1 MKTNIEEIT
10 SVKKSLTV
18 EIDSADVDKKFV
30 EAYKIVSKNATLP
43 GFRKGK
49 IPQKLVEQ
57 YFSDRVLENVTK
69 ELVNETLP
77 KALEETNTYPINTPL
92 IENGTVKKGQNFHYT
107 ALMEVRPKFE
117 LKDYKGLELEKEI
130 IKVTDEDVGRQLEEI
145 RRMNGKLK
153 SMEETYGIQ
162 PHDIAILHYEGF
174 ENGLPLPE
182 IKADQFMFQM
192 GNNPF
197 PPDFEKGLAGL
208 KAGAQT
214 EIKIDFPKDYHHQ
227 QLAGKSVLFKV
238 KVLEI
243 KTLDLPEL
251 NNDFVQTLGADLQ
264 DVAGL
269 KARIKEQM
277 IVREEDRAEK
287 ELKQRLLNKI
297 AGTVQFD
304 LPESLVESE
313 VEQALENLKRT
324 LARSGS
330 SMEKSGLREDR
341 LRNEMRPG
349 SEKRVKNFLILA
361 EIAQKDDIRVE
372 EKDLNEGFEKMAKS
386 MNQDPQVVRR
396 FYESQNMVTS
406 FRVRL
411 LEEKTL
417 NYLMEKAKIKE
428 VEADKVMREE

>member
-1 MKTNIEEIT
+1 MKANIEEIT
-10 SVKKSLTV
+10 SVKKRLTV
-18 EIDSADVDKKFV
+18 EIDSADVDKKFE
-30 EAYKIVSKNATLP
+30 EAYQIVKKNATLP

-92 IENGTVKKGQNFHYT
+92 IENVTVKKGQNFHYT

-130 IKVTDEDVGRQLEEI
+130 VKVTDEDVGRQLEEI

-153 SMEETYGIQ
+153 NVEENYGIQ
-162 PHDIAILHYEGF
+162 PNDIAILQYEGF
-174 ENGLPLPE
+174 ENGLPLPG

-197 PPDFEKGLAGL
+197 PPDFEKGLVGL
-208 KAGAQT
+208 KAGAQA
-214 EIKIDFPKDYHHQ
+214 EIKIDFQKDYHQ
-227 QLAGKSVLFKV
+227 QQFAGKSLLFKV

-251 NNDFVQTLGADLQ
+251 NNDFVQTLGTDLQ
-264 DVAGL
+264 EVEGL

-277 IVREEDRAEK
+277 IAREEDRTDK

-297 AGTVQFD
+297 ARTLQFE

-330 SMEKSGLREDR
+330 SMEKSGLREDH
-341 LRNEMRPG
+341 LRSEIRPG

-361 EIAQKDDIRVE
+361 EIAQKDDIRIE
-372 EKDLNEGFEKMAKS
+372 EKDLNEGFEQMAKS
-386 MNQDPQVVRR
+386 MNQDPQIVRR
-396 FYESQNMVTS
+396 FYESQNMITP

-417 NYLMEKAKIKE
+417 NYLLENAKIKK
-428 VEADKVMREE
+428 VEADKVTREE

>member
-1 MKTNIEEIT
+1 MKTNIEEIN
-10 SVKKSLTV
+10 SVKKRLTV
-18 EIDSADVDKKFV
+18 EIDAADVDKKFA
-30 EAYKIVSKNATLP
+30 EAYQIVKKNATLP

-57 YFSDRVLENVTK
+57 YFSDRVQENVTK
-69 ELVNETLP
+69 DLVNETLP
-77 KALEETNTYPINTPL
+77 KALEETKTYPINTPM
-92 IENGTVKKGQNFHYT
+92 IENVTIKKGETFHYT
-107 ALMEVRPKFE
+107 ALMEVRPIFE

-130 IKVTDEDVGRQLEEI
+130 VKVTDEEVGRQLEEI

-153 SMEETYGIQ
+153 NMEETYAIQ
-162 PHDIAILHYEGF
+162 PKDIAILQYEGF

-182 IKADQFMFQM
+182 MKADQFMFQM

-197 PPDFEKGLAGL
+197 PPDFEKGLIGL

-214 EIKIDFPKDYHHQ
+214 EIKIDFPKDHPH
-227 QLAGKSVLFKV
+227 LAGKNVLFKV
-238 KVLEI
+238 KVLEV

-264 DVAGL
+264 DVEGL

-277 IVREEDRAEK
+277 IAREEDRTDK

-324 LARSGS
+324 LTRSGS
-330 SMEKSGLREDR
+330 SMEKSGLHEEH
-341 LRNEMRPG
+341 LRSEMRPG

-372 EKDLNEGFEKMAKS
+372 EKDLDESFEQMAKS
-386 MNQDPQVVRR
+386 MNQDPKVVRQ
-396 FYESQNMVTS
+396 FYESQNMVTP

-417 NYLMEKAKIKE
+417 KYLLENAKIKE
-428 VEADKVMREE
+428 VEAAKVTREE

>member
-1 MKTNIEEIT
+1 MKANIEEIT
-10 SVKKSLTV
+10 SVKKRLTV
-18 EIDSADVDKKFV
+18 EIDSADVDKKFE
-30 EAYKIVSKNATLP
+30 EAYQIVKKNATLP

-92 IENGTVKKGQNFHYT
+92 IENVTVKKGQNFHYT

-130 IKVTDEDVGRQLEEI
+130 VKVTDEDVGRQLEEI

-153 SMEETYGIQ
+153 NVEENYGIQ
-162 PHDIAILHYEGF
+162 PNDIAILQYEGF
-174 ENGLPLPE
+174 ENGLPLPG

-197 PPDFEKGLAGL
+197 PPDFEKGLVGL
-208 KAGAQT
+208 KAGAQA
-214 EIKIDFPKDYHHQ
+214 EIKIDFQKDYHQ
-227 QLAGKSVLFKV
+227 QQFAGKSLLFKV

-251 NNDFVQTLGADLQ
+251 NNDFVQTLGTDLQ
-264 DVAGL
+264 EVEGL
-269 KARIKEQM
+269 KTRIKEQM
-277 IVREEDRAEK
+277 IAREEDRTDK

-297 AGTVQFD
+297 ARTLQFE

-330 SMEKSGLREDR
+330 SMEKSGLREDH
-341 LRNEMRPG
+341 LRSEIRPG

-361 EIAQKDDIRVE
+361 EIAQKDDIRIE
-372 EKDLNEGFEKMAKS
+372 EKDLNEGFEQMAKS
-386 MNQDPQVVRR
+386 MNQDPQIVRR
-396 FYESQNMVTS
+396 FYESQNMITP

-417 NYLMEKAKIKE
+417 NYLLENAKIKK
-428 VEADKVMREE
+428 VEADKVTREE